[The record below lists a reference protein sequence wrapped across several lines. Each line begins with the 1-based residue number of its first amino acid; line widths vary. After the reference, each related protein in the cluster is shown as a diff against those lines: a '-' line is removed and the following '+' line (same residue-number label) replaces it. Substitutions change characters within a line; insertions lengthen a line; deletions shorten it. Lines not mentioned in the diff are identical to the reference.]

1 MLVDI
6 KDFDKE
12 VSRLWGKDMVKDAR
26 EVLKNLPHYPS
37 VGDTVYFIDEK
48 LKINKANVYFISFD
62 FDPLAP
68 PMIYPEYGQEEMLG
82 DMVFMTREEAI
93 ERKNEILKTL
103 HRKGDAC

>member
-12 VSRLWGKDMVKDAR
+12 VSRLWGKDMIKDAR
-26 EVLKNLPHYPS
+26 EVLKNLTHYPD
-37 VGDTVYFIDEK
+37 VGDTVYIIDEK
-48 LKINKANVYFISFD
+48 LKIHKSNVCIISFD
-62 FDPLAP
+62 DSVAP
-68 PMIYPEYGQEEMLG
+68 PLIYAQNGQEEFLG
-82 DMVFMTREEAI
+82 DMIFMTREEAI